1 MEATGNGDGDYN
13 IAGMPVIVKNGKA
26 LTIDGALAGSTLEL
40 VDGVRNLVRFAGA
53 SLEDA
58 IACATVNPA
67 KMLGIDNNCGSLEA
81 GKYADFIIAHEDPEE
96 IFVIDSVI
104 LGGIEIK

>member
-40 VDGVRNLVRFAGA
+40 IDGIRNLVRFAGA
-53 SLEDA
+53 SLEEA
-58 IACATVNPA
+58 IACATINPA
-67 KMLGIDNNCGSLEA
+67 KMLGIDGVCGSLET
-81 GKYADFIIAHEDPEE
+81 GKYADFVIAHKDDDD

-104 LGGIEIK
+104 LGGIEVK